1 MISPRWLLTLTVVS
15 ITTFI
20 AACTEN
26 TATNPTSEP
35 TSVTASNSPTQHT
48 DGAESLQDESSSA
61 PTTQTPIPTA
71 TLTPEPTPASPP
83 PTQLPSATPTP
94 TRAPPTATPTLV
106 PIATP
111 TEAIPATPSA
121 IPSATATQTHTATP
135 TTTPIPTSTPTA
147 TPATTPLPADYRF
160 SRIDSEVFGAAE
172 GLIEVRFTIEITN
185 QGETKGS
192 EAAPVRFSVG
202 EEKAELV
209 GIVAPLDPQESYRLA
224 FTARLP
230 HDSPTLT
237 FQVDGGEQLHIE
249 QHVPTSDL
257 EVAVIDHSAA
267 GDGVTNLNIEVTNL
281 GELTAETVSLRI
293 SWRRIEKDG
302 EDTPW
307 ESTEVDVF
315 AQHLSPAA
323 SHSRETRLELG
334 RGTYEVIVE
343 ADTPSLEVELTN
355 NIYTTQII
363 AEYVSLE
370 IKELSTE
377 LEGYE
382 PDGRARFEVTMLIS
396 NNGVSPSGTFRIGI
410 ECEAVHTG
418 QCTLLNT
425 PSIDQI
431 EPGSSTEV
439 VFVWI
444 IPAAEVDAR
453 AYAGSLEDSLLWGQ
467 RNVRQFNLNVPER
480 PEKVLILEAT
490 SELFGYWS
498 DGTARIDL
506 SLVLRNEGY
515 KPIDEPHIVTIT
527 CSVDGE
533 EVEDCGGDA
542 EVSLNGGYGPS
553 ISVVDIR
560 VPPGHLDIAIDYGAS
575 ELELISLQVPK
586 RGQPARALIL
596 EATSELL
603 GYWSD
608 GTARIDLSLALR
620 NEGYESIDE
629 PHTIAITC
637 SLDGEE
643 VEDCGSDTE
652 EVSLNDGYGPSIS
665 VVELRV
671 PLGHV
676 DLAIDYGASESEL
689 ISLKVPE
696 KIVGVDPEVWE
707 CFSDIPAEDEDRVGC
722 AAWEWESD
730 VIEKWDQSKPIKVWA
745 TGDVRYLRIF
755 DEALA
760 DIAPIVNL
768 KFERVQSETQAD
780 LAMFTGVSKKEAQRI
795 GFGDILCFQAAGCA
809 RRWWTDN
816 SNVYRARI
824 VVWLQD
830 GTWDPLGLTDRLI
843 RYITLHELVHALT
856 NIGHRTDFGSIMD
869 VRDGL
874 LWSEIDSMDDALLR
888 LLSHPLV
895 KPGMTMAE
903 IEELIVFS
911 QELIDPPEPHEPSAI
926 DLAKRAYVTLR
937 EAGSAKYSIRG
948 SWPDPGCGYEFG
960 WAEYEIDALQHY
972 WANLIRFEDGSDH
985 IYFINPQPSQIEYW
999 TRSADN
1005 WKSTNS
1011 GEALESTGWRDSYGN
1026 PLQVL
1031 ASIIYYA
1038 DPNAIKLEKLRSGKI
1053 RLSVQL
1059 DQALTRNDN
1068 WLSQNTNIEI
1078 LLDQETYKIEEY
1090 NVDWQWS
1097 GSNAYCSSY
1106 QLDAKDGEYGIEIEF
1121 PDEIIAESRYF
1132 K

>member
-1 MISPRWLLTLTVVS
+1 M
-15 ITTFI
+15 
-20 AACTEN
+20 
-26 TATNPTSEP
+26 
-35 TSVTASNSPTQHT
+35 
-48 DGAESLQDESSSA
+48 
-61 PTTQTPIPTA
+61 
-71 TLTPEPTPASPP
+71 
-83 PTQLPSATPTP
+83 
-94 TRAPPTATPTLV
+94 
-106 PIATP
+106 
-111 TEAIPATPSA
+111 
-121 IPSATATQTHTATP
+121 
-135 TTTPIPTSTPTA
+135 
-147 TPATTPLPADYRF
+147 
-160 SRIDSEVFGAAE
+160 
-172 GLIEVRFTIEITN
+172 IEVKFTIEITN
-185 QGETKGS
+185 QGETRGS
-192 EAAPVRFSVG
+192 EAAPVRFSVR
-202 EEKAELV
+202 EEEAELV

-224 FTARLP
+224 FTAQMP
-230 HDSPTLT
+230 HGSQILT
-237 FQVDGGEQLHIE
+237 FQIDGGEQVHIE
-249 QHVPTSDL
+249 QHVPASDL

-293 SWRRIEKDG
+293 SWHRIEDD
-302 EDTPW
+302 EDMPW

-315 AQHLSPAA
+315 TQHLSPAA
-323 SHSRETRLELG
+323 SHSREIRLEIP
-334 RGTYEVIVE
+334 RGIYQVIVE
-343 ADTPSLEVELTN
+343 ANTPSLEVELTN

-370 IKELSTE
+370 INEITTE

-382 PDGRARFEVTMLIS
+382 RDGRARFEVTMLIS

-418 QCTLLNT
+418 RCSLRDISSVD
-425 PSIDQI
+425 PI
-431 EPGSSTEV
+431 EPGASTEV
-439 VFVWI
+439 ALVWI
-444 IPAAEVDAR
+444 IPAALIDAT
-453 AYAGSLEDSLLWGQ
+453 AYAGSLEDGPWWGEKNVKEFKVSGTGQPEYLL
-467 RNVRQFNLNVPER
+467 N
-480 PEKVLILEAT
+480 LEAM
-490 SELFGYWS
+490 SEFFGYWS

-506 SLVLRNEGY
+506 SLTLRNEGY
-515 KPIDEPHIVTIT
+515 
-527 CSVDGE
+527 
-533 EVEDCGGDA
+533 
-542 EVSLNGGYGPS
+542 
-553 ISVVDIR
+553 
-560 VPPGHLDIAIDYGAS
+560 
-575 ELELISLQVPK
+575 
-586 RGQPARALIL
+586 QP
-596 EATSELL
+596 
-603 GYWSD
+603 
-608 GTARIDLSLALR
+608 
-620 NEGYESIDE
+620 IDE

-637 SLDGEE
+637 WVDGAE
-643 VEDCGSDTE
+643 VEDCGGDA

-671 PLGHV
+671 PLGHL
-676 DLAIDYGASESEL
+676 DLVIDYGASKPEL

-696 KIVGVDPEVWE
+696 KIVGIDPEVWE
-707 CFSDIPAEDEDRVGC
+707 CFSDIPADEDLVGC
-722 AAWEWESD
+722 AAWEWESE

-755 DEALA
+755 YEALA

-768 KFERVQSETQAD
+768 RFESVHSEVEAD
-780 LAMFTGVSKKEAQRI
+780 LAMFTGVSKEEARRI
-795 GFGDILCFQAAGCA
+795 GFAGIVCFQAAGCA

-816 SNVYRARI
+816 STLYRARI

-874 LWSEIDSMDDALLR
+874 LWSEIDSMDEALLR

-911 QELIDPPEPHEPSAI
+911 DELIDPPKPYEPSAI

-985 IYFINPQPSQIEYW
+985 IYLINPQPSQIEYW

-1011 GEALESTGWRDSYGN
+1011 GEALEPTGWRDSYGN
-1026 PLQVL
+1026 PIQVL

-1038 DPNAIKLEKLRSGKI
+1038 DPNAIEIEKLRSGKI
-1053 RLSVQL
+1053 RLYVQL

-1068 WLSQNTNIEI
+1068 WLSQNTDIEL

-1090 NVDWQWS
+1090 SVDWQWS